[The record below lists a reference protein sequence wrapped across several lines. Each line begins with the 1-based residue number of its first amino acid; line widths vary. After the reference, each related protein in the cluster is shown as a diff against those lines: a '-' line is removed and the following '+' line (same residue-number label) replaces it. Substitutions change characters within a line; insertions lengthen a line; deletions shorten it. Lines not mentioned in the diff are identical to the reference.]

1 MPQIRTSTYAALHL
15 ILCNMFMAQA
25 LDAIDSKRVDGIF
38 CGNLQHVPAGQ
49 ARAAE
54 ILQSSYGAV
63 RLLRVHASVSL
74 LHLMM

>member
-1 MPQIRTSTYAALHL
+1 MLMTQ
-15 ILCNMFMAQA
+15 M

-54 ILQSSYGAV
+54 ILQSNYGAV
-63 RLLRVHASVSL
+63 RLLWLYSSMCL
-74 LHLMM
+74 LHLMQ